1 MYGKITY
8 SENKPDRT
16 KQTSE
21 NSNTKQTRTR
31 FQARGKVRLAP
42 RGRESAHEPGPDW
55 FGFNFLNTYKFFLLF
70 TLSSVDQ
77 QNNIQRRTAQMKN

>member
-8 SENKPDRT
+8 SDRT

-31 FQARGKVRLAP
+31 FQAREKVRLAP
-42 RGRESAHEPGPDW
+42 RGRESAHKPGPDW
-55 FGFNFLNTYKFFLLF
+55 FGFNILNTLYKCFLLF
-70 TLSSVDQ
+70 TLWSVDQ
-77 QNNIQRRTAQMKN
+77 QNNIQRQSAQIKN